1 MSATEVLFY
10 HLERQTLEQVL
21 PQLLEKSLERDW
33 RAVVQASSDERVT
46 ALSSHLWTYED
57 NSFLPHGSKAE
68 GMGQDVAQ
76 DQPVWLTTEAEN
88 PNEAQVLFLVD
99 GAMRDDISGFLRCVY
114 MFDGADETAV
124 AQAREVWKKMKAEGL
139 AATYWQQSSE
149 GKWEKK
155 A

>member
-10 HLERQTLEQVL
+10 HLERQTLDQVL

-33 RAVVQASSDERVT
+33 RAVVQASSDERVA
-46 ALSSHLWTYED
+46 ALNSHLWTYED

-68 GMGQDVAQ
+68 GVAEE
-76 DQPVWLTTEAEN
+76 QPVWLTTEAEN

-99 GAMRDDISGFLRCVY
+99 GAIREDISGFLRCVY
-114 MFDGADETAV
+114 MFDGTDESAV
-124 AQAREVWKKMKAEGL
+124 ARAREVWKKMQADGF
-139 AATYWQQSSE
+139 ATTYWQQSSD
-149 GKWEKK
+149 GNWEKK

>member
-1 MSATEVLFY
+1 M
-10 HLERQTLEQVL
+10 
-21 PQLLEKSLERDW
+21 
-33 RAVVQASSDERVT
+33 T

-68 GMGQDVAQ
+68 DMGQDVAQ
-76 DQPVWLTTEAEN
+76 DQFVWLTAEAEN

-124 AQAREVWKKMKAEGL
+124 AQAREVWKK
-139 AATYWQQSSE
+139 
-149 GKWEKK
+149 
-155 A
+155 